1 MWKTVVRRLLTMIP
15 QIILLS
21 IIVFVV
27 AKEMPGDAFTGM
39 IDPNVDPAQIEAL
52 REAAGWNDPIPVQY
66 VRWIGDVLQGDF
78 GRSYAQQVP
87 VTTLIG
93 GRAANSLRL
102 GIVST
107 FFTYLIALP
116 FGMFAGR
123 FNNSW
128 FDRFVVIYNYVSYA
142 IPTFVLALLM
152 VFIFG
157 YRLGWFP
164 TFGSK
169 NVTLTAGTF
178 DYYWDMFYRLLLPGF
193 TGGILGT
200 ASTTQTLRS
209 EVIDAKTQDYVR
221 TARSKGVP
229 EGKIFSKHIFRNAV
243 LPIASSF
250 GFIFSSLLSGSVFIE
265 QIFAFNGMGDLFIT
279 SINARDY
286 SVVITLTLLYGILAI
301 LGSLISDI
309 ALSLADPRIRID

>member
-1 MWKTVVRRLLTMIP
+1 MWKTVLRRLLTMIP

-52 REAAGWNDPIPVQY
+52 REAAGWNDPVPVQY
-66 VRWIGDVLQGDF
+66 VRWIGDVLQGDL

-102 GIVST
+102 GLVST

-128 FDRFVVIYNYVSYA
+128 FDRFVMIYNYVSYA

-169 NVTLTAGTF
+169 NVSLTAGTF
-178 DYYWDMFYRLLLPGF
+178 EYYWDMFYRLILPGF
-193 TGGILGT
+193 TGGVLGT

>member
-39 IDPNVDPAQIEAL
+39 IDPNVDQAQIEAL
-52 REAAGWNDPIPVQY
+52 REAAGWNDPVPVQY
-66 VRWIGDVLQGDF
+66 VRWIGDVLQGDL

-102 GIVST
+102 GLVST

-128 FDRFVVIYNYVSYA
+128 FDRFVMIYNYVSYA

-169 NVTLTAGTF
+169 NVSLTAGTF
-178 DYYWDMFYRLLLPGF
+178 EYYWDMFYRLILPGF

>member
-27 AKEMPGDAFTGM
+27 AKEMPGDAFTGK
-39 IDPNVDPAQIEAL
+39 IDPTIDPAQIEAL
-52 REAAGWNDPIPVQY
+52 REAAGWNDPVPVQY

-128 FDRFVVIYNYVSYA
+128 FDRFVMIYNYVSYA

-279 SINARDY
+279 SINSRDY

>member
-1 MWKTVVRRLLTMIP
+1 MWKTVLRRLLTMIP

-27 AKEMPGDAFTGM
+27 AREMPGDAFTGM
-39 IDPNVDPAQIEAL
+39 IDPNIDPAQIEAL
-52 REAAGWNDPIPVQY
+52 REAAGWNDPVPVQY

-102 GIVST
+102 GLVST

-128 FDRFVVIYNYVSYA
+128 FDRFVMIYNYVSYA

>member
-1 MWKTVVRRLLTMIP
+1 MWKTVLRRLLTMIP

-52 REAAGWNDPIPVQY
+52 REAAGWNDPVPVQY
-66 VRWIGDVLQGDF
+66 FRWIGDVLQGDL

-102 GIVST
+102 GLVST

-128 FDRFVVIYNYVSYA
+128 FDRFVMIYNYVSYA

-169 NVTLTAGTF
+169 NVSLTAGTF
-178 DYYWDMFYRLLLPGF
+178 EYYWDMFYRLILPGF

>member
-1 MWKTVVRRLLTMIP
+1 MWKTVLRRLLTMIP

-52 REAAGWNDPIPVQY
+52 REAAGWNDPVPVQY

-279 SINARDY
+279 SINSRDY

>member
-1 MWKTVVRRLLTMIP
+1 M
-15 QIILLS
+15 S
-21 IIVFVV
+21 
-27 AKEMPGDAFTGM
+27 
-39 IDPNVDPAQIEAL
+39 
-52 REAAGWNDPIPVQY
+52 
-66 VRWIGDVLQGDF
+66 
-78 GRSYAQQVP
+78 
-87 VTTLIG
+87 
-93 GRAANSLRL
+93 
-102 GIVST
+102 
-107 FFTYLIALP
+107 
-116 FGMFAGR
+116 
-123 FNNSW
+123 
-128 FDRFVVIYNYVSYA
+128 
-142 IPTFVLALLM
+142 
-152 VFIFG
+152 
-157 YRLGWFP
+157 
-164 TFGSK
+164 
-169 NVTLTAGTF
+169 LTAGTF
-178 DYYWDMFYRLLLPGF
+178 EYYWDMFYRLILPGF
-193 TGGILGT
+193 TGGVLGT

>member
-1 MWKTVVRRLLTMIP
+1 MWKTVLRRLLTMIP

-52 REAAGWNDPIPVQY
+52 REAAGWNDPVPVQY

-116 FGMFAGR
+116 FRMFAGR

-128 FDRFVVIYNYVSYA
+128 FDRFVMIYNYVSYA

-169 NVTLTAGTF
+169 NVSLTAGTF
-178 DYYWDMFYRLLLPGF
+178 EYYWDMFYRLILPGF
-193 TGGILGT
+193 TGGVLGT

-309 ALSLADPRIRID
+309 ALSLADPRIRTD

>member
-1 MWKTVVRRLLTMIP
+1 MWKTVLRRLLTMIP

-39 IDPNVDPAQIEAL
+39 IDPNIDPAQIEAL
-52 REAAGWNDPIPVQY
+52 REAAGWNDPVPVQY

>member
-1 MWKTVVRRLLTMIP
+1 MWKTVLRRLLTMIP

-52 REAAGWNDPIPVQY
+52 REAAGWNDPVPVQY

>member
-1 MWKTVVRRLLTMIP
+1 MWKTVLRRLLTMIP

-52 REAAGWNDPIPVQY
+52 REAAGWNDPVPVQY

-286 SVVITLTLLYGILAI
+286 SVVITLTLLSGILAI

>member
-1 MWKTVVRRLLTMIP
+1 MWKTVLRRLLTMIP

-39 IDPNVDPAQIEAL
+39 IDPNIDPAQIEAL

-66 VRWIGDVLQGDF
+66 ARWIGDVLQGDF
-78 GRSYAQQVP
+78 GRSFAQQVP

>member
-1 MWKTVVRRLLTMIP
+1 MWKTVLRRLLTMIP

-27 AKEMPGDAFTGM
+27 AREMPGDAFTGM

-52 REAAGWNDPIPVQY
+52 REAAGWNDPVSVQY

>member
-1 MWKTVVRRLLTMIP
+1 MWKTVLRRLLTMIP

-52 REAAGWNDPIPVQY
+52 REAAGWNDPVPVQY

-78 GRSYAQQVP
+78 GRSFAQQVP

>member
-1 MWKTVVRRLLTMIP
+1 MWKTVLRRLLTMIP

-52 REAAGWNDPIPVQY
+52 REAAGWNDPVSVQY

>member
-1 MWKTVVRRLLTMIP
+1 MWKTVLRRLLTMIP

-52 REAAGWNDPIPVQY
+52 REAAGWNDPVPVQY
-66 VRWIGDVLQGDF
+66 ARWVGDVLQGDF

-123 FNNSW
+123 YNNSW
-128 FDRFVVIYNYVSYA
+128 FDKFVMIYNYVSYA

-169 NVTLTAGTF
+169 NVTMTAGTAE
-178 DYYWDMFYRLLLPGF
+178 YYWDIFYRLLLPGF

-209 EVIDAKTQDYVR
+209 EVIDAKTQDYVK

-229 EGKIFSKHIFRNAV
+229 ERKIYSKHIFRNAL

-279 SINARDY
+279 SINGRDY
-286 SVVITLTLLYGILAI
+286 SVVITLTLLYGVLAI
-301 LGSLISDI
+301 IGSLISDI

>member
-128 FDRFVVIYNYVSYA
+128 FDRFVMIYNYVSYA